1 MAGRNVVGFGM
12 AEIVPFPE
20 RKPVEGT
27 LQTVSLDE
35 LLSVLAGR
43 TTVEDIAWERRYR
56 EIMATLNAM
65 DVPTLR
71 RLWDGVGDDS
81 FYDGP
86 EGSFDCADIH
96 LALNLKGDGAYCAV

>member
-1 MAGRNVVGFGM
+1 MVGFGM

-43 TTVEDIAWERRYR
+43 TTVEDI
-56 EIMATLNAM
+56 
-65 DVPTLR
+65 
-71 RLWDGVGDDS
+71 
-81 FYDGP
+81 
-86 EGSFDCADIH
+86 H